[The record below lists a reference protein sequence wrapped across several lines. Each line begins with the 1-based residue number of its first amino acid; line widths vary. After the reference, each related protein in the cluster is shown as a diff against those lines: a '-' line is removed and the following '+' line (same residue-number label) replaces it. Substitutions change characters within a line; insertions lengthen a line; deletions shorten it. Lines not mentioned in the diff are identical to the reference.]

1 VTKRRVRLT
10 FYSLSGL
17 FWYSTALITALYV
30 LFLMEKGLNL
40 AHIGI
45 WAGANTMTVIL
56 LEVPTGGLADAWGR
70 GRTFAL
76 ASLLLSGSL
85 VLMAVV
91 PGIPV
96 LFIGAVLF
104 GAGRALSSGSLD
116 AWFVD
121 ALKKADPDGD
131 IERDLGMAGGIVLLA
146 LAAGSLT
153 GGALAGLSLPAGLQG
168 DLPPLALPVLTDAGL
183 KIILAVLTLVLI
195 REPRRHESPWKA
207 LSASLRTVPQI
218 ARTAADTIRGA
229 RILPWLFT
237 GGAALA
243 LGLGAVESFW
253 QPRFLEL
260 SGINGTGKLVFGA
273 VMAACFAG
281 GAAVSMAA
289 PLVTRLL
296 GGKRH
301 WSAFLFTLLF
311 SGSLLMLAFSESR
324 GFMAIFMILCYSIA
338 EGSAVPRRALLN
350 DAVPAEV
357 RATMLSVDSLVM
369 YIGFGG
375 IVGLSFLAQA
385 GGIPAAWKLA
395 AAVIALL
402 AFSYVAAGRYVPG
415 RRAPAAR
422 AGILPEKKETL
433 SV

>member
-1 VTKRRVRLT
+1 MTKRRARLT

-17 FWYSTALITALYV
+17 FWFSTALITALYV
-30 LFLMEKGLNL
+30 LFLLEKGMNL
-40 AHIGI
+40 VHIGL
-45 WAGANTMTVIL
+45 WAGMNTLTVVL

-70 GRTFAL
+70 GRAFAL
-76 ASLLLSGSL
+76 ASLVISGSL
-85 VLMAVV
+85 FLMVLV
-91 PGIPV
+91 PGVPV
-96 LFIGAVLF
+96 LYIGAVLF

-131 IERDLGMAGGIVLLA
+131 IEKDMGIAGGIVLLA

-153 GGALAGLSLPAGLQG
+153 GGILAGFSVPPGLPEN
-168 DLPPLALPVLTDAGL
+168 LPPLAIPVLSDAAL
-183 KIILAVLTLVLI
+183 KIVLAFLTVILI
-195 REPRRHESPWKA
+195 REPGRHGSPWRA
-207 LSASLRTVPQI
+207 LTASLRTAPEI
-218 ARTAADTIRGA
+218 ARTAARTIRGA
-229 RILPWLFT
+229 RILPWLFA

-243 LGLGAVESFW
+243 LCIGAVESFW

-260 SGINGTGKLVFGA
+260 PGGDGTGKLAFGA

-289 PLVTRLL
+289 PVVTRLL

-301 WSAFLFTLLF
+301 WSALLFTLLF
-311 SGSLLMLAFSESR
+311 SGSLLILSFSESR
-324 GFMAIFMILCYSIA
+324 GFMATFMILCYSIA
-338 EGSAVPRRALLN
+338 EGSAVPRRAILN

-385 GGIPAAWKLA
+385 RGIQAAWKLA
-395 AAVIALL
+395 ASVIGLL
-402 AFSYVAAGRYVPG
+402 AFSYVIAGRHVPG
-415 RRAPAAR
+415 AEENDR
-422 AGILPEKKETL
+422 AGVWNRKKEAL

>member
-1 VTKRRVRLT
+1 MTKRCVRLT

-17 FWYSTALITALYV
+17 FWFSTALITALYV
-30 LFLMEKGLNL
+30 LFLMEKGMNL

-45 WAGANTMTVIL
+45 WAGANTLTVVL

-76 ASLLLSGSL
+76 ASLVLSGSL
-85 VLMAVV
+85 FLMAAV

-153 GGALAGLSLPAGLQG
+153 GGALAGLSLPPGLTG
-168 DLPPLALPVLTDAGL
+168 DLPPLAIPVLADAAL
-183 KIILAVLTLVLI
+183 KIVLAVLTMVII
-195 REPRRHESPWKA
+195 REPRRHGSPWKA
-207 LSASLRTVPQI
+207 LSASLRTAPEI
-218 ARTAADTIRGA
+218 ARTAARTIGGS

-243 LGLGAVESFW
+243 LGIGAVESFW
-253 QPRFLEL
+253 QPRFLDL
-260 SGINGTGKLVFGA
+260 SGVNGTGKLAFGA

-289 PLVTRLL
+289 PLMTRLL

-311 SGSLLMLAFSESR
+311 SGSLMMLAFSESR

-357 RATMLSVDSLVM
+357 RATMLSVDSLAM

-402 AFSYVAAGRYVPG
+402 AFSYVIAGRYAPG
-415 RRAPAAR
+415 PASAAR
-422 AGILPEKKETL
+422 AGTLSEKKEVL